1 MKKQTVWVRNTCS
14 SKPAVTDSL
23 VVIFQKVQ
31 CINHSLQLTEW
42 IMNSLLIS
50 SHMKEG
56 L

>member
-1 MKKQTVWVRNTCS
+1 MKKQTAWVKNTCS
-14 SKPAVTDSL
+14 SKPAVTDSF

-31 CINHSLQLTEW
+31 CINRSLKLTER